1 MLTSSNKPWIS
12 FVKTFC
18 KSLLLVSFALVCIS
32 CAKCSASASTVTM
45 TTEDWN
51 SYNKNFTKLVQLN
64 NQSQQELTLL
74 KTDLTSL
81 MKYNEI
87 LKLEVSALR
96 RESQEL
102 KKISESQKTS
112 LENVNKSMTEYSKE
126 QKRKQLILAMQRDIY
141 CGALIICTVALI
153 AKK

>member
-32 CAKCSASASTVTM
+32 CAKCSASTVTM

-51 SYNKNFTKLVQLN
+51 KYNKSFTTLVQLN
-64 NQSQQELTLL
+64 NQSQQELMLL
-74 KTDLTSL
+74 KTDLTEL
-81 MKYNEI
+81 MKFNEI
-87 LKLEVSALR
+87 LKLEISTLR

-102 KKISESQKTS
+102 KQISESQKTS

-126 QKRKQLILAMQRDIY
+126 EKRKQLILAMQRDIY
-141 CGALIICTVALI
+141 CGALIICTIALI
-153 AKK
+153 AKN

>member
-1 MLTSSNKPWIS
+1 
-12 FVKTFC
+12 
-18 KSLLLVSFALVCIS
+18 
-32 CAKCSASASTVTM
+32 M
-45 TTEDWN
+45 TTDDWN
-51 SYNKNFTKLVQLN
+51 SYNKNFATLVQLN

-74 KTDLTSL
+74 ETDLTEL
-81 MKYNEI
+81 MKFNEI

-102 KKISESQKTS
+102 KKISESQKIS

-141 CGALIICTVALI
+141 CGALIICIGALI

>member
-1 MLTSSNKPWIS
+1 MLTSLNKPWFS

-32 CAKCSASASTVTM
+32 CAKCSASTITM
-45 TTEDWN
+45 TTDDWN
-51 SYNKNFTKLVQLN
+51 SYNKNFATLVQLN

-74 KTDLTSL
+74 KTDLTEL
-81 MKYNEI
+81 MKFNEI

-102 KKISESQKTS
+102 KKISESQKIS
-112 LENVNKSMTEYSKE
+112 LENVNKSMTEHSKE

-141 CGALIICTVALI
+141 CGVAVICVIGLI
-153 AKK
+153 AKN